1 MNLEDYIHETNKSKN
16 IQTLFNYFEK
26 YMTDIGFDRVILGL
40 MTDHPRLKKEA
51 VHGFLKNYPVG
62 WLEHY
67 FGQEY
72 NHIDPVRHKA
82 YSAIGAY
89 TWDELKTSIQLSSKQ
104 MLMFNEAEDAH
115 FFNGIGVSMR
125 GPGGAIAAV
134 GAACSV
140 KNGNLNKDI
149 LDAANLMSVQFYTCY
164 WRLMEKKVTLVHLT
178 AKEQEILTWS
188 AAGYTKSQIAHKLC
202 LSIHTVDF
210 HVRNCLAKLEAQ
222 NITHAVSR
230 ALNLSLI
237 HI

>member
-1 MNLEDYIHETNKSKN
+1 MNMEDYICETNNSKN
-16 IQTLFNYFEK
+16 IQSLFNLFEK
-26 YMTDIGFDRVILGL
+26 YMSDIGFDRVILGL

-51 VHGFLKNYPVG
+51 EHGFLKNYPADWV
-62 WLEHY
+62 ERY
-67 FGQEY
+67 FDQKY
-72 NHIDPVRHKA
+72 VHIDPVRHKA
-82 YSAIGAY
+82 YDAIGAY
-89 TWDELKTSIQLSSKQ
+89 TWDELKASMQLSNKQ
-104 MLMFNEAEDAH
+104 IQMFNEAEDARL
-115 FFNGIGVSMR
+115 FNGVGVSMR

-202 LSIHTVDF
+202 ISVHTVDF

-237 HI
+237 HM